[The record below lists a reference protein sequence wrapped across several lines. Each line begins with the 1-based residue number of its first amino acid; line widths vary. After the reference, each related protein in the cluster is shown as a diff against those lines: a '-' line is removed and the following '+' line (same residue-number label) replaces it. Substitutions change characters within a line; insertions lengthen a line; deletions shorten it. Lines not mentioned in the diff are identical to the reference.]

1 MAGTRLTVPRTHL
14 SACRGVRG
22 VRLECV
28 CVIQRT
34 KAPGQKVWAGSK
46 SYFRILTWQLL
57 AAALRVGEPFSFVD
71 WPPIFI

>member
-1 MAGTRLTVPRTHL
+1 MVYAWG
-14 SACRGVRG
+14 
-22 VRLECV
+22 V